1 VRQHSKNYRVFV
13 ERVLN
18 LNFQSIKSYYLLI
31 MLFESSKEEDCQSQ
45 ATKDV
50 SDSTSSPNPK
60 IGPALAVAVSNIEKA
75 KEEE

>member
-1 VRQHSKNYRVFV
+1 
-13 ERVLN
+13 
-18 LNFQSIKSYYLLI
+18 